1 MHDDNFR
8 KVFWASAIMNMIK
21 TDQDDDLLI
30 KIFQSVIKNILV
42 ADDVTENLINV

>member
-1 MHDDNFR
+1 
-8 KVFWASAIMNMIK
+8 MIK